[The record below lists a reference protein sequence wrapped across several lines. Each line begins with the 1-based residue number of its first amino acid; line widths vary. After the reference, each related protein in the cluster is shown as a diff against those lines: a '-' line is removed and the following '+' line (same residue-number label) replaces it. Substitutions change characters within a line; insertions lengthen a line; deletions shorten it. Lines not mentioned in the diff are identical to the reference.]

1 MQSTV
6 LSLLSFVAL
15 VAAAPPSAQITP
27 LPYANNKRDG
37 TLGTVTIVNSMAMAL
52 STSVVSNAGNPTL
65 VAGGESLTG
74 TMAPGAT
81 ATMVMPVGWS
91 GNMALAMANTSSL
104 SGDNFPTL
112 IEATLFEFDGQGVMQ
127 DIDVSYV

>member
-1 MQSTV
+1 MQTTV
-6 LSLLSFVAL
+6 LCLLSLAAL
-15 VAAAPPSAQITP
+15 VAAAPPAAQITP
-27 LPYANNKRDG
+27 GPFANKRDG
-37 TLGTVTIVNSMAMAL
+37 TVGTITVVNSMSVAL

-91 GNMALAMANTSSL
+91 GNMALAMANSSAL
-104 SGDNFPTL
+104 SGNNFPTL
-112 IEATLFEFDGQGVMQ
+112 IEATLFEWDGVGIKHDV
-127 DIDVSYV
+127 DISYV